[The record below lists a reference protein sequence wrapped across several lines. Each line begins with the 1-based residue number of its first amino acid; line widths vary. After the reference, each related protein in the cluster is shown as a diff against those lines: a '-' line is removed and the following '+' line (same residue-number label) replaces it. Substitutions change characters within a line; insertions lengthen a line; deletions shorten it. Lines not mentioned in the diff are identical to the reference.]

1 LPELDGWRHRDH
13 GRDGAGGRLA
23 WPLWTLAMVLLGLAI
38 VLMIGNR
45 PAGHDGFLQAFLV
58 PGFATVGALVAARRH
73 NTIGWLFLGVALVAA
88 TGALCAEY
96 ALRAR
101 VTAPGS
107 LPAGQLAAWA
117 AGWVFTLN
125 FPAVGLVLL
134 LFPDG
139 RLPSPRWR
147 PVAWGLSLSL
157 GAWMLW
163 QMITPGLVDSVGPG
177 FANPFGI
184 DALPTSGPAN
194 DLLGALDFLVV
205 VVTLAAAVM
214 APFWRR
220 RRATAVER
228 QQLKWLAFVA
238 IAVPVSTLLIVP
250 VLLLLPG
257 LHTVL
262 PLALLLVVS
271 LGIPAAVGIAVLRY
285 RLYDIDRL
293 ISRVA
298 VYLTLTAV
306 LALGYAAGV
315 LVFGALVG
323 QAQSSIAV
331 AGATLA
337 CAALFQPL
345 RRRLQRVVDRRFNRR
360 RYDAAKTIEQFS
372 ARLRAQ
378 VDLDTLA
385 AELLTVA
392 DQTMEPTRVS
402 LWLRPPIARSG
413 R

>member
-1 LPELDGWRHRDH
+1 
-13 GRDGAGGRLA
+13 LA

-38 VLMIGNR
+38 VLMVGNR
-45 PAGHDGFLQAFLV
+45 PAEHDGFLQAFLV
-58 PGFATVGALVAARRH
+58 PGFATVGAVVAARRR

-147 PVAWGLSLSL
+147 LVAWGLSLSL
-157 GAWMLW
+157 GAWALW
-163 QMITPGLVDSVGPG
+163 QMFTPGLVDSVGPG

-184 DALPTSGPAN
+184 DALPTSGPVN

-205 VVTLAAAVM
+205 VVTLAAAVT

-238 IAVPVSTLLIVP
+238 IAVPVSTLLIVLA
-250 VLLLLPG
+250 LLLLPG

-271 LGIPAAVGIAVLRY
+271 MGIPAAVGIAVLRY

-315 LVFGALVG
+315 LLFGALVG

-402 LWLRPPIARSG
+402 LWLRPPMARSG